1 MTGVFDMNMKKLL
14 AAVLVLVIGVMAL
27 TACSGS
33 VAKDERIDKAV
44 AALKD
49 YWTGYY
55 TEMSESENDRAN
67 GDWYL
72 EIKNT
77 RLVELGE
84 VEKEPLKD
92 VKYVVEFMIYTNFYG
107 VAPYY
112 SNIDVRNT
120 VFIYKDGTV
129 EAGSVSGIPQYIA
142 MYYEAPPIANVHD
155 YGTQYNAVYHLEE
168 Q

>member
-1 MTGVFDMNMKKLL
+1 MKRLL
-14 AAVLVLVIGVMAL
+14 LIIMVLVSCIAAL
-27 TACSGS
+27 TGCSGNAATNEN
-33 VAKDERIDKAV
+33 VDKAIT
-44 AALKD
+44 ALKD

-55 TEMSESENDRAN
+55 AETSETEKDRAN

-84 VEKEPLKD
+84 VENEPLKD
-92 VKYVVEFMIYTNFYG
+92 VEYVVEFMIYTNFYG
-107 VAPYY
+107 TAPYY
-112 SNIDVRNT
+112 NGMDVRNT
-120 VFIYKDGTV
+120 VLIYKDGTV

-142 MYYEAPPIANVHD
+142 MHYEAPPIDAVHD
-155 YGTQYNAVYHLEE
+155 YGAQYNAVYHLEE

>member
-1 MTGVFDMNMKKLL
+1 MKRFLTAIL
-14 AAVLVLVIGVMAL
+14 AVMFCVVAL
-27 TACSGS
+27 TACSDG
-33 VAKDERIDKAV
+33 ATKDERVDKAIT
-44 AALKD
+44 ALKE

-55 TEMSESENDRAN
+55 AEMSESENDRTN

-84 VEKEPLKD
+84 VEKDTLKD
-92 VKYVVEFMIYTNFYG
+92 VEYVVEFMIYTNYYG
-107 VAPYY
+107 FAPYY
-112 SNIDVRNT
+112 PSLDIRNC
-120 VFIYKDGTV
+120 VLIYKDGNI
-129 EAGSVSGIPQYIA
+129 EAGTVAGIPQYIA
-142 MYYEAPPIANVHD
+142 QYYEAPPIDAVHD